1 MQLLPLIYQPL
12 PTGQVKP
19 RGWLLR
25 QLRIQADGLSG
36 RLDEFWPDVRDSRW
50 FGGQADGWERAPYW
64 LDGFIPLAF
73 LLEDEALIGKARR
86 YVDEILARQ
95 QADGWLGPVEED
107 AHSGRRIPPA
117 HYDLWAELLVL
128 KALVEY
134 HRATGEARLLLA
146 IEQAL
151 RYLDRLVDTR
161 PLFNWGQFR
170 WFEGLIA
177 IYYLHEHRPQDWLLE
192 LAVKIQA
199 QGFDWGGFFQRWP
212 YTEATPHGRWSYMSH
227 VVNNAMAVKAQ
238 ALWRRISAAE
248 AERAAT
254 FDMLEKLDRF
264 HGMPTGMFTGDE
276 CLAGTSPTQ
285 GTELCAV
292 NEFAYSLEWLAA
304 LLGEASCGDRLESV
318 IYNAL
323 PATFSPN
330 MWAHQYDQQVNQVE
344 CSLHG
349 REWNT
354 NGPESNLFGLQPN
367 FGCCTANLSQG
378 WPKFASHLWMGA
390 AQGLAAVAYAPCR
403 VETQINGAAV
413 VVEVETDYPFSETI
427 TLRLSTSAPVAFSLH
442 LRIPAWASAA
452 TLQVGQEPALAA
464 AAGSF
469 LRLEREWAGAT
480 TLQLVFPMPARLIA
494 GAHGTAVGRGPL
506 VYALRIAE
514 EWRQINQDVPGREP
528 PHADY
533 EVLPRSAWNY
543 GLRLHAGKLEE
554 ELTFTQH
561 AVGETPFSPAGAP
574 VTATVRGRKLAEWQ
588 MENGSAGRPPRS
600 PAHSDEPLEELTL
613 IPYGCTNLRIT
624 EFPLLDED

>member
-1 MQLLPLIYQPL
+1 M
-12 PTGQVKP
+12 
-19 RGWLLR
+19 
-25 QLRIQADGLSG
+25 
-36 RLDEFWPDVRDSRW
+36 
-50 FGGQADGWERAPYW
+50 
-64 LDGFIPLAF
+64 
-73 LLEDEALIGKARR
+73 
-86 YVDEILARQ
+86 
-95 QADGWLGPVEED
+95 
-107 AHSGRRIPPA
+107 
-117 HYDLWAELLVL
+117 
-128 KALVEY
+128 
-134 HRATGEARLLLA
+134 
-146 IEQAL
+146 
-151 RYLDRLVDTR
+151 
-161 PLFNWGQFR
+161 
-170 WFEGLIA
+170 
-177 IYYLHEHRPQDWLLE
+177 
-192 LAVKIQA
+192 
-199 QGFDWGGFFQRWP
+199 
-212 YTEATPHGRWSYMSH
+212 
-227 VVNNAMAVKAQ
+227 
-238 ALWRRISAAE
+238 
-248 AERAAT
+248 
-254 FDMLEKLDRF
+254 
-264 HGMPTGMFTGDE
+264 
-276 CLAGTSPTQ
+276 
-285 GTELCAV
+285 